1 MKKKF
6 LFAKIGVVSTTVLTG
21 LLVCGSVIA
30 SKNVNAISNFLKQP
44 SFEIVQDEN
53 SNEDPEHFKSK
64 FNSVKELRQA
74 GKDLVEEIE
83 EEGAVLLKNTN
94 NALPLK
100 KDSKVSLLS
109 VSSVDPCFG
118 GKGSAQ
124 NAAAE
129 KGILPK
135 QGLENAGLKVNPTL
149 NDFYT
154 TNIRKYQRTGKGEL
168 AKINDA
174 PWSDIQ
180 ASSDVFTSIQEYND
194 AAIFTISRVGGEGTD
209 YSRTKSD
216 GKNGDYLQLNAN
228 EESVLKGLNTLK
240 QEGKIKKIIV
250 LVNTSNLIH
259 GSILEN
265 EEYGIDAALW
275 VGATGITGFN
285 GVGRVLTGEVNPS
298 GHMTDIWFRNHM
310 DNPVMKNFDAYVY
323 PNAGDFD
330 LPASQSGVDKKYST
344 YVTYQEGIYLGY
356 RYAETRY
363 YDKVVNQGNA
373 GDFDYSKTIYRP
385 FGYGESY
392 TSFEYSSFSYEEKEK
407 TFEFTVDV
415 KNTGKVAGK
424 DAIQIYVQKPYTE
437 QDKANGVEKS
447 AVELVGF
454 EKSPLIKPNE
464 SATVKVEVDKE
475 DLVTYDHMNEK
486 TFVMDG
492 GDYCFTV
499 GQDSHDAI
507 NNILAEQ
514 SYTQGVDKVGNANLA
529 ETIKIDRDAETYSK
543 SSATG
548 KEITNLFDFTDIN
561 KYEGK
566 GSNSVTY
573 LSRKDWAGTF
583 PTKNVE
589 LKMTAKLQEDL
600 INQNLASTIEEDKVE
615 YPTYSNFK
623 GYQLIDLK
631 DDNDGN
637 PISFDDPLWNEF
649 LDQLTWE
656 QTEQLVT
663 VGLQKTVGIPELG
676 KPETTDENGPCG
688 LTQPY
693 SGNKAGKAYRTND
706 PDKNLTPP
714 YYPSVGVIGAT
725 FSKEI
730 ATKFGDML
738 GEDAIWAGYAG
749 FYGIGLNT
757 HRSPYEGRAY
767 EYWSEDPFLAGT
779 MASIQTSKMQEHG
792 CNAYIKHLA
801 LNEQETQ
808 RNGIQVW
815 VNEQAL
821 REIYLKPFKT
831 TVVKG
836 HAMNAMAAFGRFGP
850 MNAPACKELL
860 TDWLRGECGLKG
872 HVVSDMYNIGYEVEH
887 FPKMLM
893 AGCDIPDGECQ
904 GVFTSNGFKEK
915 HGAVAQQMRL
925 SAKRIL
931 YSTVHSIGM
940 NGITKSTRLVPITP
954 AWQIAL
960 ISVDSVVGV
969 LFLGSVGYAVY
980 LYIKTKKIND

>member
-1 MKKKF
+1 MKKSF
-6 LFAKIGVVSTTVLTG
+6 LFAKIGVVSTTVLLG

-30 SKNVNAISNFLKQP
+30 SENVNAISNFLKQP
-44 SFEIVQDEN
+44 SFEIVKDEN
-53 SNEDPEHFKSK
+53 SDEDPEHFKSR

-74 GKDLVEEIE
+74 GKDLVQEIE
-83 EEGAVLLKNTN
+83 EEGAVLLKNDN
-94 NALPLK
+94 DALPLTK
-100 KDSKVSLLS
+100 NSKVSLLS

-135 QGLENAGLKVNPTL
+135 EGLENASLQVNPTL
-149 NDFYT
+149 NNFYE
-154 TNIRKYQRTGKGEL
+154 TNKRKYQRSGKGEL

-174 PWSDIQ
+174 PWNDIQ
-180 ASSDVFTSIQEYND
+180 ANSDVFSSIQTYND

-265 EEYGIDAALW
+265 PEFGIDAALW
-275 VGATGITGFN
+275 IGATGITGFN
-285 GVGRVLTGEVNPS
+285 GVGRVLTGDVNPS
-298 GHMTDIWFRNHM
+298 GHMTDIWFNNHM
-310 DNPVMKNFDAYVY
+310 DNPVMKNFDAFIY
-323 PNAGDFD
+323 PNASDFD
-330 LPASQSGVDKKYST
+330 LPLSQTGVDKKYST
-344 YVTYQEGIYLGY
+344 YVTYQEGIYVGY

-373 GDFDYSKTIYRP
+373 GDFSYANTIYRP
-385 FGYGESY
+385 FGYGDSY
-392 TSFEYSSFSYEEKEK
+392 TTFEYSNFNYEDKGE
-407 TFEFTVDV
+407 TFEFSVDV
-415 KNTGKVAGK
+415 KNTGNKDGK

-437 QDKANGVEKS
+437 DDKKNGVEKS
-447 AVELVGF
+447 AIELVGF
-454 EKSPLIKPNE
+454 EKSPLIKKG
-464 SATVKVEVDKE
+464 ATENVKVSVDKA
-475 DLVTYDHMNEK
+475 DLITYDHMGEK
-486 TFVMDG
+486 SFVMDG
-492 GDYCFTV
+492 GDYYFTV
-499 GQDSHDAI
+499 GQDSHDAV
-507 NNILAEQ
+507 NNVLAEQ
-514 SYTQGVDKVGNANLA
+514 GYTQGVDKAGNADLTEKVN
-529 ETIKIDRDAETYSK
+529 IKRDAKTYTKSVSNTGEETK
-543 SSATG
+543 
-548 KEITNLFDFTDIN
+548 ITNLFDFVDIN
-561 KYEGK
+561 KYEGRGNNQVK
-566 GSNSVTY
+566 Y
-573 LSRKDWAGTF
+573 LSRNDWAGTF

-600 INQNLASTIEEDKVE
+600 ISQNLASTIKEDNVA
-615 YPTYSNFK
+615 YPTYGNNK

-631 DDNDGN
+631 ENNGE
-637 PISFDDPLWNEF
+637 PIPYNDPLWGEY

-656 QTEQLVT
+656 QTEKLVT

-693 SGNKAGKAYRTND
+693 SGNQSGKAYRTND
-706 PDKNLTPP
+706 PDKDMTPP

-767 EYWSEDPFLAGT
+767 EYWSEDPLLAGT
-779 MASIQTSKMQEHG
+779 MAAIQTNEMQKHG

-860 TDWLRGECGLKG
+860 TDWLRDECGLKG
-872 HVVSDMYNIGYEVEH
+872 HVVSDMYNIGYEVDH

-893 AGCDIPDGECQ
+893 AGCDIPDGECP
-904 GVFTSNGFKEK
+904 GIFTSYNFKEK
-915 HGAVAQQMRL
+915 HGAVAQQMRT
-925 SAKRIL
+925 AAHRIL

-940 NGITKSTRLVPITP
+940 NGISKSTRLVPITP

-969 LFLGSVGYAVY
+969 LFVGSVGYAIY
-980 LYIKTKKIND
+980 LFIKSKK